1 MGKPGSLT
9 LLNSGGTRQC
19 GVEQGSGE
27 GGREDT
33 GPRWEPKEEGTSSL
47 SDLWQT
53 SVPRVKARLGSH
65 VGWQRLGAG
74 RASDSPPENL
84 SPPPSLSLPLHSK
97 RLALHPMLTLCPLAY
112 TPYPVTFAPLDSP
125 VGVSAGGFQET

>member
-9 LLNSGGTRQC
+9 LLHSGETRQC
-19 GVEQGSGE
+19 GVEQGGGE

-33 GPRWEPKEEGTSSL
+33 GPRWEPKEEGTASL

-53 SVPRVKARLGSH
+53 VPRVKARLGSH

-74 RASDSPPENL
+74 RASDSPL
-84 SPPPSLSLPLHSK
+84 RICPPSSLPK
-97 RLALHPMLTLCPLAY
+97 P
-112 TPYPVTFAPLDSP
+112 TPA
-125 VGVSAGGFQET
+125 Q